1 MRCSPQ
7 GDHAGIVS
15 IGRWH
20 FSTIKQGEDMERVME
35 QERSKKLQ
43 QEIKKEI
50 RVSGFAPMSLA
61 RFMEL
66 ALMHPE
72 YGYYSTKEKIFNKGG
87 DFTTS
92 PEISQMFGEMIAVW
106 LVTAYKNYEN
116 LKFGRGGNAAAMG
129 QNLQSQAEMGI
140 NIVES

>member
-1 MRCSPQ
+1 
-7 GDHAGIVS
+7 
-15 IGRWH
+15 
-20 FSTIKQGEDMERVME
+20 
-35 QERSKKLQ
+35 
-43 QEIKKEI
+43 
-50 RVSGFAPMSLA
+50 MSLA

-106 LVTAYKNYEN
+106 LVTAFKNYEN
-116 LKFGRGGNAAAMG
+116 LKFGRGANAAAKG
-129 QNLQSQAEMGI
+129 QDLQ
-140 NIVES
+140 